1 MSLKELFDMNKELDL
16 RKEEYLSVR
25 REYDKREFEI
35 ITTFDFKAEYG
46 KDNEKIRKGHIKEEL
61 KELQDKKDRL
71 SLQIDSLNRYIK
83 FLELKIEYGGE

>member
-16 RKEEYLSVR
+16 REEEYLKVR

-46 KDNEKIRKGHIKEEL
+46 KDNEKIRKGHIRTEL
-61 KELQDKKDRL
+61 KELQDKKDSL
-71 SLQIDSLNRYIK
+71 SLEIESLKRWIR
-83 FLELKIEYGGE
+83 FLELKIEYGGV